1 MKKIRKIFWQ
11 VIKMIYLCIVFQ
23 ENRCQ
28 AWQKSKEKASRAFS
42 SAGSEHLP
50 YKQGVNG
57 SNPLTPTN
65 QKSLDNQY
73 GKYDYWGFFRI
84 YTTKQTTKTSIPVRK
99 KTLYRLNMQKFHN
112 LAIARIFSRDK

>member
-1 MKKIRKIFWQ
+1 MKKNSKKFCH
-11 VIKMIYLCIVFQ
+11 VTKMTYLCIAFQ

-28 AWQKSKEKASRAFS
+28 ARQKSKEKANRAFS

-65 QKSLDNQY
+65 KNPDNQHN
-73 GKYDYWGFFRI
+73 KHDYQGFFSYI
-84 YTTKQTTKTSIPVRK
+84 
-99 KTLYRLNMQKFHN
+99 
-112 LAIARIFSRDK
+112 